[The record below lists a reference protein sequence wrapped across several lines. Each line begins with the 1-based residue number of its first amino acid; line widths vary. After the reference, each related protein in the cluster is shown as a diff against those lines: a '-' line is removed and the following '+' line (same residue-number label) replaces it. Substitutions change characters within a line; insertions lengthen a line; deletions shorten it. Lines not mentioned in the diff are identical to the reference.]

1 MRTVIN
7 KRILLHKCRS
17 GPLYPQAMKKAILD
31 SFDMETTKIDLMSN
45 NHFNILGEISDPESL
60 LSVRV
65 QVIKERTTHQVYID
79 LAIFSEILEIWPMS
93 KFLSKLQEVVK
104 PDKIAINH
112 DQFDL
117 TKGAL
122 NW

>member
-1 MRTVIN
+1 
-7 KRILLHKCRS
+7 
-17 GPLYPQAMKKAILD
+17 MKKAILD

-79 LAIFSEILEIWPMS
+79 LTIFSEILEIWPMS